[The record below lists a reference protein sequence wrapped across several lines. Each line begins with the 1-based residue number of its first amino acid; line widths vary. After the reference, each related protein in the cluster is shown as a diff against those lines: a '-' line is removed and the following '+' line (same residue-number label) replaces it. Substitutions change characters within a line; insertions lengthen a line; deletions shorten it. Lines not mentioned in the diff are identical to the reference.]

1 MSGLRRIPQI
11 QARLDEWARW
21 RDSRGCGGGLGY
33 GGSPISYLMDLAA
46 GKRVHEDT
54 GGVGSFV
61 PVDSIECSITDDAVL
76 ALPDELR
83 RAVTGWHCAS
93 HGTMDE
99 VARRLGIVKTTLWRR
114 LAHADMRIQ
123 QWLRDRSKASM

>member
-1 MSGLRRIPQI
+1 MSGPRRIPHI
-11 QARLDEWARW
+11 QARLDEWAMW
-21 RDSRGCGGGLGY
+21 RVSQGGAGGLGY
-33 GGSPISYLMDLAA
+33 GGSPIGYLMDLAA

-54 GGVGSFV
+54 DSAGSVV

-83 RAVTGWHCAS
+83 QAVTAWHCAS

-99 VARRLGIVKTTLWRR
+99 VAGRLGVVKTTLWRR
-114 LAHADMRIQ
+114 LAHADTRIQ
-123 QWLRDRSKASM
+123 QWLGERRRANV